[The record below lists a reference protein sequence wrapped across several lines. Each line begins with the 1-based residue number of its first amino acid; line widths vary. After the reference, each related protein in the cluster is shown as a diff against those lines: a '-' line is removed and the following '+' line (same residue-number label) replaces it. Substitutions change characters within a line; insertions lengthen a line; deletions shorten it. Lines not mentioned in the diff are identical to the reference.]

1 MCFETGCENSRFSSR
16 GIQFMASGNFTEGK
30 ILKPLLQ
37 FALPVVFALFLQS
50 LYGAVDVLI
59 VGRFASSADVSAVST
74 GAQILMTVTSVIAG
88 LSMGT
93 TILIGQLLGRNE
105 SGEAGKAVGTGILFF
120 ALIALC
126 LSVLMVPGSGF
137 LASLMNAPEEAYEM
151 TVSYIRICS
160 AGLLF
165 ITAYNLLGALFR
177 GLGNSRVPLL
187 AVGIAALFNMA
198 LDYILVHFFHMGAS
212 GAAIATVA
220 AQAFS
225 VMISLAL
232 IRGMPLPFT
241 FQKDMIRLN
250 MPLIRQIT
258 GFGFPIALADLLVGM
273 SFLIIL
279 AIVNSLG
286 LLASAGMGVAE
297 KVCAFI
303 MLVPSAFGQ
312 SMASFVAQNY
322 GAGKMDRAH
331 KALTMG
337 IGVSLCFGVFIGWF
351 SFFHGDVLCGIF
363 STDAEVVAQ
372 GWEYLKA
379 YAIDCV
385 LTSFF
390 FCYNGYFNGCGY
402 TRFVMAESIIGAF
415 GVRIPVSYLMS
426 RLVPVS
432 LFRVGL
438 ATPASSFVQTVLC
451 IVYMHTIAK
460 RKERELMN
468 GR

>member
-1 MCFETGCENSRFSSR
+1 
-16 GIQFMASGNFTEGK
+16 MASGNFTEGK

-37 FALPVVFALFLQS
+37 FALPVMFALFLQS

-59 VGRFASSADVSAVST
+59 VGRFAASADVSAVST
-74 GAQILMTVTSVIAG
+74 GAQIMMTATSVIAG

-93 TILIGQLLGRNE
+93 TILIGQLLGKNE
-105 SGEAGKAVGTGILFF
+105 PEEAGRAVGTSIAFF

-126 LSVLMVPGSGF
+126 LSFLMVPGASF
-137 LASLMNAPEEAYEM
+137 LANLMNAPKEAFDM

-160 AGLLF
+160 AGFVF

-177 GLGNSRVPLL
+177 GLGNSRVPLF
-187 AVGIAALFNMA
+187 AVGVAAAMNMV
-198 LDYILVHFFHMGAS
+198 LDYILVNNFHMGAS
-212 GAAIATVA
+212 GAALATVA

-225 VMISLAL
+225 VFISLLL
-232 IRGMPLPFT
+232 IRKITLPFEFRT
-241 FQKDMIRLN
+241 DMIRFN
-250 MPLIRQIT
+250 SGIIRQIT

-286 LLASAGMGVAE
+286 LMASAGMGVAE
-297 KVCAFI
+297 KVCGFI

-322 GAGKMDRAH
+322 VARKMDRAR
-331 KALTMG
+331 KALAMG
-337 IGVSLCFGVFIGWF
+337 IGVSLAFGIVIGYF
-351 SFFHGDVLCGIF
+351 SFFHGDLLCGIF
-363 STDAEVVAQ
+363 SKDAEVVAQ

-385 LTSFF
+385 LTAFF
-390 FCYNGYFNGCGY
+390 FCFNGYFNGCGY
-402 TRFVMAESIIGAF
+402 TKFVMAQSIIGAF

-426 RLVPVS
+426 KMKPVS

-438 ATPASSFVQTVLC
+438 ATPASSLVQTILC
-451 IVYMHTIAK
+451 IIYLFTVAK
-460 RKERELMN
+460 KKEQEAMREA
-468 GR
+468 